1 MNDDAGSS
9 FEGPG
14 YDIVGDVHGHVE
26 QLEKLLTRL
35 GYVRDDDGV
44 PRHPKR
50 TMVFVGDLIDYKRD
64 DQLATLRVVKAMHDA
79 GAAVVVLGNHE
90 FNAVAYATPNPATLG
105 YCRPH
110 TVKNTKQ
117 HREFL
122 EEVGFGSPLH
132 HTIIDWFR
140 SLPLWWELDGRL
152 RVVHACWSESD
163 IECLR
168 SVLDDGRTLNEL
180 VIREGSTKGT
190 PTYKAI
196 ENVLKGPEVEMADH
210 HYIDKGGH
218 RRDNA
223 RVKWWKARAT
233 TLDKLAMVPKRTQ
246 LFDKKGQK
254 GQAPAGR
261 PRPGSNPALHGDG
274 TRGGGPLLEL
284 GAAEDPQRPS
294 RLRRL
299 QRREGRP
306 AGCLPVVRRGSAR
319 RQSFRDDLTCPPPG
333 RRRKPC
339 RTPRVRCS
347 LDGRRRRQAA

>member
-26 QLEKLLTRL
+26 QLEKLLTKL
-35 GYVRDDDGV
+35 GYTEGKDGV
-44 PRHPKR
+44 YRHPTR
-50 TMVFVGDLIDYKRD
+50 QVVFVGDLIDYKRD

-79 GAAVVVLGNHE
+79 GTAVVVLGNHE
-90 FNAVAYATPNPATLG
+90 FNAVAYATPNPVRLD

-163 IECLR
+163 IEHLR
-168 SVLDDGRTLNEL
+168 SVLDDGRTLNEF
-180 VIREGSTKGT
+180 VIREGSTKET

-210 HYIDKGGH
+210 HYMDKGGH
-218 RRDNA
+218 RRDKA
-223 RVKWWKARAT
+223 RVKWWKAKAT
-233 TLDKLAMVPKRTQ
+233 TLDKLAMVPERTQ
-246 LFDKKGQK
+246 LFDKKGRK
-254 GQAPAGR
+254 VKRLPADPVKAAVPRYTGTVPVVVGHYWNSGR
-261 PRPGSNPALHGDG
+261 PKTLNDRVACVDYSAGK
-274 TRGGGPLLEL
+274 GGPL
-284 GAAEDPQRPS
+284 AAYRWCGEEV
-294 RLRRL
+294 L
-299 QRREGRP
+299 
-306 AGCLPVVRRGSAR
+306 V
-319 RQSFRDDLTCPPPG
+319 DDHFVT
-333 RRRKPC
+333 
-339 RTPRVRCS
+339 T
-347 LDGRRRRQAA
+347 